1 MVVQINLLKMCIG
14 VAANK
19 EKIADLLVYLS
30 SRIESINLKKLLKLI
45 YLIDEHSVKERG
57 IPVSWLEYKAWHYGP
72 VAPVVYDIKNNGGIF
87 ADDLHVFK
95 NEMGKYVI
103 LPKRKTELQQ
113 FSKKEMFIV
122 DMVIAKYGD
131 LTAEQ
136 LSELTHEPGGL
147 WDSTVTR
154 NKLSFE
160 AGKDQSDIA
169 INLRDLLSGSSL
181 DSYNE
186 AEECVRFQAELNK
199 VMK

>member
-1 MVVQINLLKMCIG
+1 MNQKQEIYSVIKNITDFNSFKF
-14 VAANK
+14 NESDFTSK
-19 EKIADLLVYLS
+19 EKMFKSLSISPIVY
-30 SRIESINLKKLLKLI
+30 N
-45 YLIDEHSVKERG
+45 
-57 IPVSWLEYKAWHYGP
+57 
-72 VAPVVYDIKNNGGIF
+72 IKNNGGIF

-113 FSKKEMFIV
+113 FSKKEMSIV

-181 DSYNE
+181 
-186 AEECVRFQAELNK
+186 LI
-199 VMK
+199 